1 MSETKTLEQYFSDWE
16 GDTFGFGYGS
26 GEEHILPALRTFFEA
41 FKEDKRSY
49 DYRDLEE
56 ACGPATAWL
65 LINALCRV
73 RCIEYGTSP
82 RFAWL
87 TKEGERVRDFVLS
100 HSFDELGEI
109 CCNQPEDSIRCYP
122 DACNCGPKGYQKG
135 VVCPNPFWAGRVP

>member
-73 RCIEYGTSP
+73 RCIEYGSLGGLGGVEGKSEMAGV
-82 RFAWL
+82 FA
-87 TKEGERVRDFVLS
+87 E
-100 HSFDELGEI
+100 HLGE
-109 CCNQPEDSIRCYP
+109 
-122 DACNCGPKGYQKG
+122 
-135 VVCPNPFWAGRVP
+135 